1 MYMREVDDPVIIQ
14 YIILFTL
21 TKANR
26 KVTHSQLTCLTL
38 DACNINFTN
47 FQIAL
52 DNLVQ
57 IDYIKKLT
65 NELDEKMPIYQLT
78 EKGEQA
84 NGFFEHSIPIYI
96 REQIEE
102 HIEPYFEQER
112 LKKSVKAKLAP
123 INDREYNV
131 ECALYESISPLM
143 EMTFYA
149 GPRDVAAQM
158 IRTFKSKPDVVY
170 KKILNALLDETH
182 ENEK

>member
-1 MYMREVDDPVIIQ
+1 M
-14 YIILFTL
+14 
-21 TKANR
+21 
-26 KVTHSQLTCLTL
+26 
-38 DACNINFTN
+38 
-47 FQIAL
+47 
-52 DNLVQ
+52 
-57 IDYIKKLT
+57 
-65 NELDEKMPIYQLT
+65 
-78 EKGEQA
+78 
-84 NGFFEHSIPIYI
+84 
-96 REQIEE
+96 EE